1 MVFMKEK
8 KANVRAHK
16 TEIMQVFQ
24 ITTYSYVFLEHL
36 VWEGKKK
43 EVKSMLGIGQSITHF
58 VGHATELL
66 FYSIDEEVIKE
77 ILSRILSIKYYYEHI
92 FLIHKIDIIV

>member
-8 KANVRAHK
+8 KADVKAHK

-24 ITTYSYVFLEHL
+24 ITYSYVFLEHL

-58 VGHATELL
+58 VGHAMELL
-66 FYSIDEEVIKE
+66 FYSIDE
-77 ILSRILSIKYYYEHI
+77 
-92 FLIHKIDIIV
+92 

>member
-1 MVFMKEK
+1 
-8 KANVRAHK
+8 
-16 TEIMQVFQ
+16 
-24 ITTYSYVFLEHL
+24 
-36 VWEGKKK
+36 
-43 EVKSMLGIGQSITHF
+43 MLGIGQSITHF